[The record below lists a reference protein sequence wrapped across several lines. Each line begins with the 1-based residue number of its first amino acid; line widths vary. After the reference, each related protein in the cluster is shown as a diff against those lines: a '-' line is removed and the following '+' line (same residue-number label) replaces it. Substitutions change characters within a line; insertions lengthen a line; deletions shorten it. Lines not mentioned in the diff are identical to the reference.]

1 MGNHVGLQIP
11 LPSKKCC
18 LCWQK
23 KTELILLV
31 QKGGVGVLVCPN
43 YVSVCLSFPLTEVS
57 NYPRIK

>member
-1 MGNHVGLQIP
+1 MLGYKFPFPP
-11 LPSKKCC
+11 LKKCC

-23 KTELILLV
+23 KRELILLV
-31 QKGGVGVLVCPN
+31 QKGGVGVLVSPN